1 MPEGLR
7 YGPPRTPPALTKGS
21 TVSAKKSAKKTT
33 RSMSDEHKQALAEG
47 RRQGKAVRDYLAAL
61 EAEAHKPRGRKP
73 IQDPAAV
80 QAQIDAE
87 PDPAKRLDLIQKR
100 LDLQERLAADN
111 GSVDLDALEQEFVAA
126 VKPYAERKG
135 ISYTAL
141 REAGVPAAILK
152 QAGVARTRRAN
163 S

>member
-1 MPEGLR
+1 MLPS
-7 YGPPRTPPALTKGS
+7 LTHGA
-21 TVSAKKSAKKTT
+21 TVTAKKTVKKVS
-33 RSMSDEHKQALAEG
+33 RRMSDEHKQALAEG

-73 IQDPAAV
+73 TQSPSDV

-87 PDPAKRLDLIQKR
+87 SDPAKRLDLIQKR
-100 LDLQERLAADN
+100 LDIEERLASENESA
-111 GSVDLDALEQEFVAA
+111 DLDSLEQDFVAA

-141 REAGVPAAILK
+141 REAGVPAAVLK
-152 QAGVARTRRAN
+152 QAGIARTRRTG